1 MAKLIVNN
9 NSSIDIAWILNEK
22 KPVNILKSN
31 EETVCELVTGEYT
44 IFTRSTKFPTQEE
57 KLNYKNFVLNEDED
71 ILEITICGKNTFLSP
86 IYFEWDWKEHLS
98 ASEKEEL
105 KLYKNKVQKTKKFEK
120 FLSDKE
126 SKNKCSIL
134 NLCNKRL
141 LNLQDNI
148 KKGKLFIS
156 IEAPSTEK
164 GKQRLCD
171 SELLNPPIIEMNT
184 KKKEWKINNII
195 YYNYHGWYLP
205 LNDNNKVYK
214 FSDLISYEIIEN
226 NKTIFNSITKGG
238 NTKALVG
245 GLLFGS
251 TGAIVGGSTAKRKT
265 QTLSEDYCNSLKIKI
280 VVNDIENETIYIDFI
295 NVDTQL
301 ESNLYKE
308 KIEAAQEIISL
319 LEFIEYNNTKSEQH
333 KSELSD
339 DEFETLKKY
348 KELLDMEIITKK
360 EFEDKK
366 KEILNGYVND
376 NDSEEL
382 YTCDNCGADVKE
394 EDTEC
399 PKCGASFI
407 EDANT
412 EENDSEKLYTCDNCG
427 TAVKEEDTECPKC
440 GGSFVA

>member
-1 MAKLIVNN
+1 MAILIVKN
-9 NSSIDIAWILNEK
+9 NSNIDLTWILNEK

-31 EETVCELVTGEYT
+31 EETVCELETGEYT
-44 IFTRSTKFPTQEE
+44 IFTRSTNYPTQEE
-57 KLNYKNFVLNEDED
+57 KLNYKNFALNEDED
-71 ILEITICGKNTFLSP
+71 ILKITICGKNTFLSP
-86 IYFEWDWKEHLS
+86 IYFEWDWKEHLT
-98 ASEKEEL
+98 ASEKEAL
-105 KLYKNKVQKTKKFEK
+105 KNYKNKMQQTKKFEK
-120 FLSDKE
+120 FLSNKE
-126 SKNKCSIL
+126 SKNKCSTL
-134 NLCNKRL
+134 NHCNERL
-141 LNLQDNI
+141 LKLQDNI

-195 YYNYHGWYLP
+195 YYNYHGWLLP
-205 LNDNNKVYK
+205 LNNNNKVYN

-226 NKTIFNSITKGG
+226 NKTIFNSTTKGG

-265 QTLSEDYCNSLKIKI
+265 QTLSQEYCNSLKIKV

-295 NVDTQL
+295 NSDIQL

-319 LEFIEYNNTKSEQH
+319 LEFIEYNNTKREQH
-333 KSELSD
+333 KSELGD
-339 DEFETLKKY
+339 DKFETLKKY

-366 KEILNGYVND
+366 KEILNGCVND
-376 NDSEEL
+376 NNPEEL
-382 YTCDNCGADVKE
+382 YTCDNCGAEVRE

-399 PKCGASFI
+399 PKCGASFV
-407 EDANT
+407 E
-412 EENDSEKLYTCDNCG
+412 
-427 TAVKEEDTECPKC
+427 
-440 GGSFVA
+440 